1 MSVVRAWLLLPL
13 AFSLGIGCA
22 RPPYEGPS
30 ATRIQRELG
39 LVPPI
44 RCLYFARLDDGGTAA
59 AAFVDALGET
69 LDVYLDNRMA
79 RFEYD
84 SVGHV
89 PFPPRHVH
97 LHAYPTDPGSLKLEF
112 GSLAESA
119 VVDLLRLAIQGLV
132 TPEQESLL
140 VREQEWALQ
149 HRRHVTDA
157 HSSWLAGRTPAERL
171 VLGLRTG
178 VSQIESRRIGGPVG
192 RRPAPNAAAAPRAAP
207 ASSP

>member
-1 MSVVRAWLLLPL
+1 MEMVAVHDRFGQSGKPAELMAAFGLKESHVVAAIERV
-13 AFSLGIGCA
+13 
-22 RPPYEGPS
+22 
-30 ATRIQRELG
+30 IQRRRAGQGGMRVPGHARFTAPGAAELPSTQLAPSGPRDLETPG
-39 LVPPI
+39 LVVDGLRHAPP
-44 RCLYFARLDDGGTAA
+44 T
-59 AAFVDALGET
+59 
-69 LDVYLDNRMA
+69 
-79 RFEYD
+79 
-84 SVGHV
+84 
-89 PFPPRHVH
+89 
-97 LHAYPTDPGSLKLEF
+97 
-112 GSLAESA
+112 
-119 VVDLLRLAIQGLV
+119 
-132 TPEQESLL
+132 LL